1 MKRKILSKNKWLL
14 VAIGS
19 LALSGCFDSKEQ
31 AAGGEIP
38 PVSVVAITT
47 KAEDVL
53 IQAEVP
59 GRTIASKIAEVRPQ
73 VGGIILERNFE
84 EGSYVEEGMTLY
96 QIDPAIYD
104 AALQQAE
111 AGLAQAEANQFAA
124 AEKARRINALSS
136 SKAVSKQDVD
146 DANSLL
152 IQADAQV
159 MAAKATL
166 NNAKTSLNYTK
177 MLAPI
182 SGQIG
187 KSNYTQGAL
196 VAAGQP
202 TAMATI
208 QQNNPMRVDITY
220 SATAFSNMQRKFR
233 DGTLV
238 NPVEGAI
245 DDNNFTVHLILDDG
259 TVYPEKGKV
268 KFSDR
273 TVDPTT
279 GSILIQAE
287 FANDDQII
295 LPGMFVRA
303 IVDQGIQKNAIQ
315 IPQKAV
321 FRDPKGQAFVIVVSK
336 DNTAS
341 VRPIEI
347 EQSNGNHWLL
357 KSGLAAGEQV
367 IVEGIQQVQSMLR
380 RTDKVPLKVSAPEA
394 EPQTKG

>member
-1 MKRKILSKNKWLL
+1 MKRKIFSKKWLL
-14 VAIGS
+14 IAASS
-19 LALSGCFDSKEQ
+19 LALAGCFDGEKKQE
-31 AAGGEIP
+31 AGEIP
-38 PVSVVAITT
+38 PVSVVAIT
-47 KAEDVL
+47 AEAQDVL
-53 IQAEVP
+53 VKVELP
-59 GRTIASKIAEVRPQ
+59 GRTKASKIAEVRPQ
-73 VGGIILERNFE
+73 VGGIILERNFD
-84 EGSYVEEGMTLY
+84 EGSYVQEGVTLY
-96 QIDPAIYD
+96 QIDPATYD

-124 AEKARRINALSS
+124 AEKAKRINALSS

-152 IQADAQV
+152 IQANAQV
-159 MAAKATL
+159 MAAKAEV
-166 NNAKTSLNYTK
+166 NNAEIRLNYTK

-187 KSNYTQGAL
+187 RSNYTQGAL
-196 VAAGQP
+196 VAAGQA

-208 QQNNPMRVDITY
+208 QQNDPMHVDITY
-220 SATAFSNMQRKFR
+220 SAKNFSDMQQKFR

-238 NPVEGAI
+238 NPVPGAI
-245 DDNNFTVHLILDDG
+245 DDNNFTVRLVLDNG
-259 TVYPEKGKV
+259 SIYSEKGIV

-287 FANDDQII
+287 FPNKDQIM

-303 IVDQGIQKNAIQ
+303 IVEQGVQKNAIQ
-315 IPQKAV
+315 VPQKAI
-321 FRDPKGQAFVIVVSK
+321 FRDPKGNAFLIVATK
-336 DNTAS
+336 DNTAE
-341 VRPIEI
+341 VRPVVI
-347 EQSNGNHWLL
+347 EQSNGNNWIIAEGLE
-357 KSGLAAGEQV
+357 SGERV

>member
-1 MKRKILSKNKWLL
+1 MKRKNLLRNKWLL
-14 VAIGS
+14 VAATS
-19 LALSGCFDSKEQ
+19 FALSGCFDSKDQ
-31 AAGGEIP
+31 SGGGEIP

-47 KAEDVL
+47 KAENVL
-53 IQAEVP
+53 IKAKLP

-84 EGSYVEEGMTLY
+84 EGSFVEEGMTLY

-124 AEKARRINALSS
+124 AEKAKRINALSS

-146 DANSLL
+146 DVNSLL
-152 IQADAQV
+152 IQANAQV
-159 MAAKATL
+159 MAAKATV
-166 NNAKTSLNYTK
+166 NNAKISLNYTR

-187 KSNYTQGAL
+187 RSNYTQGAL
-196 VAAGQP
+196 VAAGQ
-202 TAMATI
+202 TTEMATI
-208 QQNNPMRVDITY
+208 QQNDPMRVDITY
-220 SATAFSNMQRKFR
+220 SAKDFSNMQRKFR

-245 DDNNFTVHLILDDG
+245 DDNNFIVYLMMDDG
-259 TVYPEKGKV
+259 SLYSQQGIV

-287 FANDDQII
+287 FPNKEQIL

-303 IVDQGIQKNAIQ
+303 VVEQGVQKDAIQ
-315 IPQKAV
+315 IPQKSI
-321 FRDPKGQAFVIVVSK
+321 FRDPKGQSFVVVVSA
-336 DNTAS
+336 DNTAEVRS
-341 VRPIEI
+341 VEI
-347 EQSNGNHWLL
+347 EHANGNNWLL
-357 KSGLAAGEQV
+357 SSGLKAGEQV
-367 IVEGIQQVQSMLR
+367 VVEGIQQIQSLLR
-380 RTDKVPLKVSAPEA
+380 RTDKVPLKVSIPEA
-394 EPQTKG
+394 

>member
-1 MKRKILSKNKWLL
+1 MKRKIFSKKWLL
-14 VAIGS
+14 IAVSS
-19 LALSGCFDSKEQ
+19 LALAGCFDGEQ
-31 AAGGEIP
+31 KQEAGEIP
-38 PVSVVAITT
+38 PVSVVAIT
-47 KAEDVL
+47 AEAQDVL
-53 IQAEVP
+53 VKVELP
-59 GRTIASKIAEVRPQ
+59 GRTKASKIAEVRPQ
-73 VGGIILERNFE
+73 VGGIILERNFD
-84 EGSYVEEGMTLY
+84 EGSYVQEGVTLY
-96 QIDPAIYD
+96 QIDPATYD

-124 AEKARRINALSS
+124 AEKAKRINALSS

-152 IQADAQV
+152 IQANAQV
-159 MAAKATL
+159 MAAKAEV
-166 NNAKTSLNYTK
+166 NNAEIRLNYTK

-187 KSNYTQGAL
+187 RSNYTQGAL
-196 VAAGQP
+196 VAAGQA

-208 QQNNPMRVDITY
+208 QQNDPMHVDITY
-220 SATAFSNMQRKFR
+220 SAKNFSDMQQKFR

-238 NPVEGAI
+238 NPVPGAI
-245 DDNNFTVHLILDDG
+245 DDNNFTVRLVLDNG
-259 TVYPEKGKV
+259 SIYPEKGIV

-287 FANDDQII
+287 FPNKDQIM

-303 IVDQGIQKNAIQ
+303 IVEQGVQKNAIQ
-315 IPQKAV
+315 VPQKAI
-321 FRDPKGQAFVIVVSK
+321 FRDPKGNAFLIVATK
-336 DNTAS
+336 DNTAE
-341 VRPIEI
+341 VRPVVI
-347 EQSNGNHWLL
+347 EQSNGNNWIIAEGLE
-357 KSGLAAGEQV
+357 SGERV

>member
-1 MKRKILSKNKWLL
+1 MKRKIFSKKWLL
-14 VAIGS
+14 IAASS
-19 LALSGCFDSKEQ
+19 LALAGCFDGEKKQE
-31 AAGGEIP
+31 AGEIP
-38 PVSVVAITT
+38 PVSVVAIT
-47 KAEDVL
+47 AEAQDVL
-53 IQAEVP
+53 VKVELP
-59 GRTIASKIAEVRPQ
+59 GRTKASKIAEVRPQ
-73 VGGIILERNFE
+73 VGGIILERNFD
-84 EGSYVEEGMTLY
+84 EGSYVQEGVTLY
-96 QIDPAIYD
+96 QIDPATYD

-124 AEKARRINALSS
+124 AEKAKRINALSS

-152 IQADAQV
+152 IQANAQV
-159 MAAKATL
+159 MAAKAEV
-166 NNAKTSLNYTK
+166 NNAEIRLNYTK

-187 KSNYTQGAL
+187 RSNYTQGAL
-196 VAAGQP
+196 VAAGQA

-208 QQNNPMRVDITY
+208 QQTDPMHVDITY
-220 SATAFSNMQRKFR
+220 SAKNFSDMQQKFR

-238 NPVEGAI
+238 NPVPGAI
-245 DDNNFTVHLILDDG
+245 DDNNFTVHLVLDNG
-259 TVYPEKGKV
+259 SIYSEKGIV

-287 FANDDQII
+287 FPNKDQIM

-303 IVDQGIQKNAIQ
+303 IVEQGVQKNAIQ
-315 IPQKAV
+315 VPQKAI
-321 FRDPKGQAFVIVVSK
+321 FRDPKGNAFLIVATK
-336 DNTAS
+336 DNTAE
-341 VRPIEI
+341 VRPVVI
-347 EQSNGNHWLL
+347 EQSNGNNWIIAEGLE
-357 KSGLAAGEQV
+357 SGERV

>member
-1 MKRKILSKNKWLL
+1 MKRKILSKNKWFLA
-14 VAIGS
+14 VIGS
-19 LALSGCFDSKEQ
+19 LALSGCFNGNEQ
-31 AAGGEIP
+31 VQQGEIP
-38 PVSVVAITT
+38 PVSVVAITAKEENVLI
-47 KAEDVL
+47 KAEL
-53 IQAEVP
+53 P

-84 EGSYVEEGMTLY
+84 EGSFVEEGETLY

-124 AEKARRINALSS
+124 AEKAKRINALAS

-152 IQADAQV
+152 IQANAQV
-159 MAAKATL
+159 MAAKATV
-166 NNAKTSLNYTK
+166 NNAKISLNYTK

-202 TAMATI
+202 TEMATI
-208 QQNNPMRVDITY
+208 QQNDPMRVDITY
-220 SATAFSNMQRKFR
+220 SAKDFTNMQRKFR

-245 DDNNFTVHLILDDG
+245 DDNNFTVHLVMDDG
-259 TVYPEKGKV
+259 SLYSQQGVV

-287 FANDDQII
+287 FPNEDQIL

-303 IVDQGIQKNAIQ
+303 IVEQGVQKNVIQ
-315 IPQKAV
+315 IPQKAIY
-321 FRDPKGQAFVIVVSK
+321 RDPKGQAFVIVVAE
-336 DNTAS
+336 DNTAEI
-341 VRPIEI
+341 RPVDI
-347 EQSNGNHWLL
+347 EQANGNSWLL
-357 KSGLAAGEQV
+357 AGGLKAGEKV
-367 IVEGIQQVQSMLR
+367 VVEGIQQVQSMLR
-380 RTDKVPLKVSAPEA
+380 RTDKVPLNVSSPEA
-394 EPQTKG
+394 N